1 LSVASEIHEG
11 QHPIADQAF
20 RRRTEMRLQYRAYL
34 ARLAGRYVDIR
45 GLAAD
50 RPDLYTPDDD
60 AAAQAFGEGV
70 RTEGG
75 AGIVYDSVRHRGG
88 TNTVAFRPRNVLDVT
103 MGAHF
108 EITAPS
114 AGKVVARTL

>member
-1 LSVASEIHEG
+1 
-11 QHPIADQAF
+11 
-20 RRRTEMRLQYRAYL
+20 MRLQYRAYL